1 MEQIILQTISKNM
14 KDKKVICNIQHQ
26 FMKGKSGLTNLM
38 AFSSDMTVSVD
49 EGRRADVVCL
59 SIGKDFDSRLP
70 WHPDRQ
76 TDEVWTV
83 RLTGNCPNCQAQRVV
98 VSSMKSRQRPSRV
111 AYSGTTS
118 TVQHCH

>member
-14 KDKKVICNIQHQ
+14 KDKKVICNGQHQ

-49 EGRRADVVCL
+49 EGRTADVVCL
-59 SIGKDFDSRLP
+59 GIGKAFDSRLP

-76 TDEVWTV
+76 TDEVRTV

-98 VSSMKSRQRPSRV
+98 VSSMKSRQRQSRV